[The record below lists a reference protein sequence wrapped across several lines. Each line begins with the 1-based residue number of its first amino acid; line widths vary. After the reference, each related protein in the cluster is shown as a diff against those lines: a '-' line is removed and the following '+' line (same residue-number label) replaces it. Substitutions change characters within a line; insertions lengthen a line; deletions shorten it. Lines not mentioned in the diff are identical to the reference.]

1 MKLYLDSSAL
11 VKRYLEEKD
20 SEQVANLCAQ
30 ADTLVSSVISFT
42 EVFSSLN
49 RRLREKQLKPA
60 QYRQCKAAFL
70 KEYEEMSLRPVSV
83 EILSVSAALLEK
95 FSLRAMDALHLAS
108 ALDSQPDLFVSFDNH
123 QLAAAKTLGL
133 RLHN

>member
-11 VKRYLEEKD
+11 VKRYVEEKS
-20 SEQVANLCAQ
+20 SEEVADLCAR
-30 ADTLVSSVISFT
+30 ADTLVSSVISFS

-49 RRLREKQLKPA
+49 RRLREKQLSPS
-60 QYRQCKAAFL
+60 QYRQCKVAFL
-70 KEYEEMSLRPVSV
+70 KEYKEMTRCLASE

-95 FSLRAMDALHLAS
+95 FPLRAMDAIHLAS
-108 ALDSQPDLFVSFDNH
+108 ALDSGPDLFVSFDNH

-133 RLHN
+133 KTQ